1 MVPGRDSR
9 HQSSQVQTSS
19 TLSPPGQVLGLKTS
33 NATTSGMSL
42 AWTPPASGGTV
53 SSYTIQYCVSGTSSW
68 VMATSS
74 FTSTCYTVTAL
85 LPTTSY
91 EFEVTASNAAGTGPA
106 SNVAIA
112 NTLAG
117 NSVTS
122 VTWNVTPSGS
132 YTHGNGAIGV
142 NAQILP
148 SSAPVQFGFSTSP
161 TVPPTSWTPGSYVN
175 SSLWGAYVNTPS
187 VSGTWYA
194 WVEGT
199 DGSMPTA
206 FPTGFAVT

>member
-1 MVPGRDSR
+1 
-9 HQSSQVQTSS
+9 
-19 TLSPPGQVLGLKTS
+19 
-33 NATTSGMSL
+33 
-42 AWTPPASGGTV
+42 
-53 SSYTIQYCVSGTSSW
+53 
-68 VMATSS
+68 MATSS